1 MKDWELKHKKL
12 CKKDAEGRKVKGNR
26 EERTTSE
33 KENLENISGK
43 LTHMMEGLNNIEGRK
58 GADRDHLKGIVVNAV
73 EACKMEK
80 REETKKPV
88 KAKAKVGR
96 SSRKS
101 QIRGSEEKPHDGAGA
116 AKLVVEVEVA
126 DVVNVGVNAV
136 KGSKK
141 KRNNKAM
148 KHLKHAEAIVGDGEG
163 CEEGSREKTRDGAVE
178 DVTEVADEVKLGARK
193 KKNKTKSKAEVGL
206 KCGGSQSGRN
216 GEEKQD
222 GAIGGRSKHGDE
234 TLRSEKKPE
243 AGK

>member
-1 MKDWELKHKKL
+1 
-12 CKKDAEGRKVKGNR
+12 
-26 EERTTSE
+26 
-33 KENLENISGK
+33 
-43 LTHMMEGLNNIEGRK
+43 
-58 GADRDHLKGIVVNAV
+58 
-73 EACKMEK
+73 MEK
-80 REETKKPV
+80 REETKKPA

-96 SSRKS
+96 NDRES

-116 AKLVVEVEVA
+116 AKCVVEVEVA
-126 DVVNVGVNAV
+126 DVVKVGVNTV

-148 KHLKHAEAIVGDGEG
+148 KHLKHAEAIVADGEG
-163 CEEGSREKTRDGAVE
+163 CEEQKLVGSPEKPQDGAVE
-178 DVTEVADEVKLGARK
+178 DATEVADEVKLGARK

-222 GAIGGRSKHGDE
+222 GAIGGRSKLGDD

>member
-1 MKDWELKHKKL
+1 M
-12 CKKDAEGRKVKGNR
+12 
-26 EERTTSE
+26 
-33 KENLENISGK
+33 
-43 LTHMMEGLNNIEGRK
+43 
-58 GADRDHLKGIVVNAV
+58 KGIVVNAV

-80 REETKKPV
+80 REETKKPA

-96 SSRKS
+96 NGRGS

-163 CEEGSREKTRDGAVE
+163 CEEPKLVGSQEKTQDGAVE
-178 DVTEVADEVKLGARK
+178 DVAEVADEVKLGARK

-206 KCGGSQSGRN
+206 KSGESQSGRN
-216 GEEKQD
+216 EEEKQV

-234 TLRSEKKPE
+234 SLRSEKKPE

>member
-1 MKDWELKHKKL
+1 MNDWELKHKEL
-12 CKKDAEGRKVKGNR
+12 CKKDAEVRKVKGNNG
-26 EERTTSE
+26 ERTTSR
-33 KENLENISGK
+33 KEILESWGICDFKEIAISK
-43 LTHMMEGLNNIEGRK
+43 
-58 GADRDHLKGIVVNAV
+58 DRLPVLEGIVVNAV

-80 REETKKPV
+80 RKETKKPA

-96 SSRKS
+96 NDRES

-116 AKLVVEVEVA
+116 AERVVEVEVA
-126 DVVNVGVNAV
+126 DVVKVDVNAA

-148 KHLKHAEAIVGDGEG
+148 KHLKHAEAIVAVGEG
-163 CEEGSREKTRDGAVE
+163 CEEPKLVGSVEKTQDGAVE
-178 DVTEVADEVKLGARK
+178 DVAEVADEVKLGARK

-222 GAIGGRSKHGDE
+222 GAIGGRSKLGDD